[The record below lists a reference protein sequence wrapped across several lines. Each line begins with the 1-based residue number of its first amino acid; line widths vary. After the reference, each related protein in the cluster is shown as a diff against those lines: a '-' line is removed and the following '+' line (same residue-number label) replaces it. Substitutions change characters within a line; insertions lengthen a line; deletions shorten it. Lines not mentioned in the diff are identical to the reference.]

1 VLTNISISML
11 YWQERVELEVMLRDD
26 SSLAEEVRQEILE
39 CDQELGDLEVDLFVI
54 LFSQYITPLLVYTG
68 SYSTGDDS

>member
-1 VLTNISISML
+1 
-11 YWQERVELEVMLRDD
+11 MLRDD

-39 CDQELGDLEVDLFVI
+39 CDQDLRALEVNLFVI